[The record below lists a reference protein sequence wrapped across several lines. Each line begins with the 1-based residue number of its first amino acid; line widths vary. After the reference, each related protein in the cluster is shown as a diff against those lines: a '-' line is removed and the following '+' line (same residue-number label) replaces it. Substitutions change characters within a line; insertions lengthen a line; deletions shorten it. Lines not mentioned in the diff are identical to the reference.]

1 MSDIEDDDTVRFSG
15 EYYDRAEG
23 YLFDFNSSM
32 CQSNPYGNKV
42 DTVMSDIE
50 DDDTVRFSGE
60 YYDRAEG
67 YLFDFNSSM
76 CQSNPY
82 GNKVDTVVL
91 NETDTSNLAIY
102 QPVPSLK
109 N

>member
-1 MSDIEDDDTVRFSG
+1 MGAAYSAIGFIKIENSKMFDIEDDDTVRFSG

-42 DTVMSDIE
+42 DTVM
-50 DDDTVRFSGE
+50 
-60 YYDRAEG
+60 
-67 YLFDFNSSM
+67 
-76 CQSNPY
+76 
-82 GNKVDTVVL
+82 L
-91 NETDTSNLAIY
+91 NETDTANFLAFGLNKYTQYLIN